1 MKVPFRW
8 TSIGILGAALFA
20 GPASAQTVLFSEN
33 FSEVALGSVP
43 AGWVTTPGNL
53 VIDLADHALPD
64 ASGSPQALALF
75 TQAGGANVTSSALI
89 DFAAHAGQEVTLSFD
104 LYNQQSAGDDTSFIL
119 GIVTP
124 SSRDAHSVATWVYGT
139 QGVGAPYTS
148 PYPTQGAW
156 TTMTF
161 DLTDVLGAHPDTD
174 GIGVMN
180 WSGRAIAGP
189 VYLTNFEVTVVPEP
203 ATGASFAGLVGLG
216 LAGWRRRR
224 RVRT

>member
-1 MKVPFRW
+1 MKLPFRW
-8 TSIGILGAALFA
+8 TAISILGAAWLA
-20 GPASAQTVLFSEN
+20 APASAQTVLFSED
-33 FSEVALGSVP
+33 FGEVALGSIP
-43 AGWVTTPGNL
+43 AGWTTIPGNL

-75 TQAGGANVTSSALI
+75 TQAGGANVTMSAPI
-89 DFAAHAGQEVTLSFD
+89 DFAAHAGQEITLSFEI
-104 LYNQQSAGDDTSFIL
+104 YNQQSAGDDTSFIL
-119 GIVTP
+119 GVVSP
-124 SSRDAHSVATWVYGT
+124 STRDAGSVATWVYGT

-161 DLTDVLGAHPDTD
+161 DLTDVLGAYPDAD

-180 WSGRAIAGP
+180 WSGRAITGP

-203 ATGASFAGLVGLG
+203 ATGASFAGLLGLG
-216 LAGWRRRR
+216 LAGWARRRR
-224 RVRT
+224 TRT